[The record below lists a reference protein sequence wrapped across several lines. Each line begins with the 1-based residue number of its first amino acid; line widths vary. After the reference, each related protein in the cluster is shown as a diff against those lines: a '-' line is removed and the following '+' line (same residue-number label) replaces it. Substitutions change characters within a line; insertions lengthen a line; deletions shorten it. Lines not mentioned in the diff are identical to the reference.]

1 MSSGAD
7 ALYVDAQAGGGA
19 PTHRSIG
26 SFHCLTVP
34 ARFSSAAA
42 ASHFPTIIRSRPLYP
57 AWSSQVV
64 SSAGRF
70 RHQCHN
76 QRWGC
81 HVLDIPEEAC
91 TASLHVDPPSAGNV
105 RGPLS
110 ALVRYSS

>member
-7 ALYVDAQAGGGA
+7 ALYVDAQAGVD
-19 PTHRSIG
+19 PNPSIVRS
-26 SFHCLTVP
+26 FYCLTVS
-34 ARFSSAAA
+34 ARFSSTAA

-57 AWSSQVV
+57 AWSSQAV